1 MLSLVFVWE
10 ELIFDDSF
18 VVAFDERVIEGL
30 AWIEGL
36 GFGIGGSF
44 DDNWVLC
51 CNGLAAIR
59 DWTDVEVTGLW
70 YWANG
75 SDDLIFKNYLLII

>member
-1 MLSLVFVWE
+1 
-10 ELIFDDSF
+10 
-18 VVAFDERVIEGL
+18 
-30 AWIEGL
+30 
-36 GFGIGGSF
+36 
-44 DDNWVLC
+44 
-51 CNGLAAIR
+51 LAAIR